1 MGLKNTKIRF
11 VKFFVMEKKNYNK
24 KICLYNK
31 IYMFKKNNKNLK
43 INVFF

>member
-11 VKFFVMEKKNYNK
+11 VKFFVMEKKKFNK

-31 IYMFKKNNKNLK
+31 IYMCKKK
-43 INVFF
+43 IKI